1 MAGGSTSFYPAGW
14 PPDSRDAA
22 GPSRCVTRRVP
33 ADTMTAMPTTG
44 PRDLLM
50 LERVPHGR
58 TARRLDW
65 PLLPPVVRRL
75 VEDRFGTRVVG
86 SVSSEAGFTPGLAS
100 VLVGADGRKMFL
112 KAASTRA
119 QRPFAAAYAEEIR
132 HLPRLPA
139 GLPVPRLLWSHQD
152 DLWVLIA
159 LEHVEGGTPGRPWDR
174 ASLDRCLDT
183 LEVLAGALTPAPSGL
198 RLRGFGEEFEDLLDG
213 WDHVRRTAP
222 GWPHLEEAVRL
233 AAGFAVATAGDT
245 VVHTDARDDNFVLD
259 PAGRAVLCGWSGA
272 VLGAPWVDTVCLLI
286 TAAGDGHDAD
296 ALLAGRALTRDVPPD
311 DVDAVIALFCGYLLE
326 RRDQPARHSSPY
338 LRRDQDWCAE
348 AAWAWLAR
356 RRGWS

>member
-1 MAGGSTSFYPAGW
+1 
-14 PPDSRDAA
+14 
-22 GPSRCVTRRVP
+22 
-33 ADTMTAMPTTG
+33 MTGMPTATG
-44 PRDLLM
+44 PRDPLT

-65 PLLPPVVRRL
+65 LLLPPAVRRL
-75 VEDRFGTRVVG
+75 VEDRFGTEVVDA
-86 SVSSEAGFTPGLAS
+86 VSSGAGFTPGLAS
-100 VLVGADGRKMFL
+100 VLVGADGRRMFL

-119 QRPFAAAYAEEIR
+119 QRPFAAAYAAEIR
-132 HLPRLPA
+132 RLRQLPP

-152 DLWVLIA
+152 DSWVLAA
-159 LEHVEGGTPGRPWDR
+159 LEYVEGATPARPWDR
-174 ASLDRCLDT
+174 AALDRCLDT
-183 LEVLAGALTPAPSGL
+183 LEVLAGALTPAPSGM

-222 GWPHLEEAVRL
+222 GWPHLDDAVRL
-233 AAGFAVATAGDT
+233 AARFAEATTGDT

-259 PAGRAVLCGWSGA
+259 RAGPAVLCGWHGPVRGA
-272 VLGAPWVDTVCLLI
+272 AWVDTVCLLI

-296 ALLAGRALTRDVPPD
+296 ALLAARALTRDVPPD

-326 RRDQPARHSSPY
+326 RRDEPGRHSSPY
-338 LRRDQDWCAE
+338 LRREQDWRAE

-356 RRGWS
+356 RRGWT